1 MANPARRV
9 LDFEA
14 FVVSSR
20 RCGLGPQ
27 GLGGIAAVKIAEKMS
42 EKMSEKVPKGS
53 FSRAAERG
61 WHRLLPVPFCYM
73 GMGIFRVW
81 TETLYANNQL
91 QFPALVPPFSIPWLH
106 IDGYAVFDFI
116 AAAVLILLAVFARR
130 IAPLYRHPLA
140 IIATVVCMVGS
151 ACVNFG
157 SLIAPELAPLLFW
170 PSVVMGAVGIALI
183 LMLWSEFFG
192 CINPMRTALYYS
204 ASVAVSCLILWVF
217 KGLSFWWL
225 WVGACVVPIVS
236 LLCLWRAYA
245 TLPHDAY
252 PPAYQGDFSFP
263 WKPVAVMGVY
273 SFVYGLRRGIFVGT
287 LAMNSGVGAFL
298 GSAAVYLLICA
309 SVAHNSPS
317 TTAKGV
323 AVEGAARSG
332 RDGRDG
338 QSGQDGQNDGE
349 LSHSFDFSILYKIA
363 MPLMLASLVPIEG
376 VLPHWQFVADTCAL
390 TCYTILLVLI
400 MVILG
405 NLSYRYGVCAL
416 WLFAIERAV
425 RLVAPQ
431 VGRLAGEAMQ
441 TADLDPIWDA
451 LSIAV
456 MAGLLVFVA
465 LMFFS
470 EKNLSSSQW
479 GVVLKNAV
487 RIDGGGQASERNRLG
502 VKCEEIGR
510 QAKLTPR
517 EEEILLLV
525 AQGKTVGQIARELYI
540 GTNTVKTHTKHVY
553 QKLGVHARN
562 ELLELLG
569 VKEPQRGEAAG
580 PMGPSGR

>member
-1 MANPARRV
+1 MVNPARRV

-27 GLGGIAAVKIAEKMS
+27 GIEGTAKVKIAEKKS
-42 EKMSEKVPKGS
+42 EKIPRGS

-61 WHRLLPVPFCYM
+61 WRRLLPVPFCYM

-91 QFPALVPPFSIPWLH
+91 QFPALEPPFSIPWLP

-130 IAPLYRHPLA
+130 IAPLYRHPPA
-140 IIATVVCMVGS
+140 IVATVVCMVGS

-157 SLIAPELAPLLFW
+157 SLIAPEMAPLLFW

-204 ASVAVSCLILWVF
+204 SSVAVSCLILWVF

-236 LLCLWRAYA
+236 LMCLWRAYS

-273 SFVYGLRRGIFVGT
+273 SFVYGLRRSIFVGT

-309 SVAHNSPS
+309 SVARSSPGTS
-317 TTAKGV
+317 AKDVPAKGV
-323 AVEGAARSG
+323 VRGAAQG
-332 RDGRDG
+332 VAQDG
-338 QSGQDGQNDGE
+338 QDAPDGQNDGE

-363 MPLMLASLVPIEG
+363 MPLMLVSLVPIEE
-376 VLPHWQFVADTCAL
+376 VVPHWQFVADTCAL
-390 TCYTILLVLI
+390 ACYTILLVLI

-441 TADLDPIWDA
+441 TAELDPIWDV

-487 RIDGGGQASERNRLG
+487 HMGGGGQASERNRLG

-569 VKEPQRGEAAG
+569 VKEPQRGEVSVPA
-580 PMGPSGR
+580 GPSGR